1 VKPALPQDPR
11 QWPTG
16 DLGIGFDELFGAGN
30 RRREVRNGFTFV
42 GRQMACLYKSWD
54 QPRSLFGDLI
64 VVGFVLMQCLDGVL
78 TYLGIGIWGP
88 AIEAN
93 PLISSAMAT
102 AGVVAGLGGA
112 KLVAIGLG
120 MLLHLRRVHNL
131 VALLTAIYFAAAVL
145 PWTALFLR

>member
-1 VKPALPQDPR
+1 
-11 QWPTG
+11 
-16 DLGIGFDELFGAGN
+16 
-30 RRREVRNGFTFV
+30 
-42 GRQMACLYKSWD
+42 
-54 QPRSLFGDLI
+54 
-64 VVGFVLMQCLDGVL
+64 MQCLDGVL

-93 PLISSAMAT
+93 PLISSAMAV

-145 PWTALFLR
+145 PWTALFLMH

>member
-1 VKPALPQDPR
+1 
-11 QWPTG
+11 
-16 DLGIGFDELFGAGN
+16 
-30 RRREVRNGFTFV
+30 
-42 GRQMACLYKSWD
+42 
-54 QPRSLFGDLI
+54 
-64 VVGFVLMQCLDGVL
+64 MQCLDGVL

-88 AIEAN
+88 SIEAN
-93 PLISSAMAT
+93 PLISSAMAA